1 MTERTHNSE
10 ATAPVLF
17 VTHKTTR
24 AALDHALREIEQTD
38 VIAGA
43 PVVLLTDRRVQP
55 DPSLHSSLVPQPSDV
70 LVEKG
75 YCDAFLETPLDAEL
89 KARGVDRLIVC
100 GIQTDF
106 CVDTTC
112 RSAASHGY
120 EVLLVGNAHSTF
132 DHEYLTAEQ
141 IVAHHNRVLR
151 RLPAG
156 RGSVAVID
164 AAEVAFA

>member
-1 MTERTHNSE
+1 MRTALVVVDVQTSLMDRGPWQAE
-10 ATAPVLF
+10 ELVAQ
-17 VTHKTTR
+17 VTGLVDAAR
-24 AALDHALREIEQTD
+24 A
-38 VIAGA
+38 AGA

>member
-1 MTERTHNSE
+1 MRTALVVVDVQTSLMDRGPWQAE
-10 ATAPVLF
+10 ELVAQ
-17 VTHKTTR
+17 VTGLVDAAR
-24 AALDHALREIEQTD
+24 A
-38 VIAGA
+38 AGA

-55 DPSLHSSLVPQPSDV
+55 DPSLPSSLVPQPSDV